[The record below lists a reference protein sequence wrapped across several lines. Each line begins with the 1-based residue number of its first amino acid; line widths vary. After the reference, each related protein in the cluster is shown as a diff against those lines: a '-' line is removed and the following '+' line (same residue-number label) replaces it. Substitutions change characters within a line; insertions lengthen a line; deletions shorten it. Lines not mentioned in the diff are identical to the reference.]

1 MYKSYQVIK
10 NNKFT
15 FQHWSCRKDSL
26 LNSAGCKLVQR
37 NLWVV
42 PPSKA
47 GGLWT
52 FVQRTRILSI
62 RVLAESSQNCNVV
75 SCISLYWVTLPA
87 CRGRRPDWNR
97 VMELFHEQRGVG
109 GVMKLFGEELKKI
122 LRSLLIARY
131 WDLSLRSSITGV
143 TWKYY
148 MIIDYFGQL
157 CIPWTKGSGRSF
169 KVVRGGTQKN
179 IAQSDI
185 ALRPF
190 SLFFHHSGDISPW
203 IWLFWPTI
211 YILSF
216 VDHPTLT

>member
-15 FQHWSCRKDSL
+15 FQHWSWRKDSL
-26 LNSAGCKLVQR
+26 LNSAGCKFVQR

-122 LRSLLIARY
+122 LRSLLI
-131 WDLSLRSSITGV
+131 LH
-143 TWKYY
+143 
-148 MIIDYFGQL
+148 
-157 CIPWTKGSGRSF
+157 
-169 KVVRGGTQKN
+169 
-179 IAQSDI
+179 DI
-185 ALRPF
+185 ALLRPF
-190 SLFFHHSGDISPW
+190 STFFHHRHNISPW
-203 IWLFWPTI
+203 MYYLI
-211 YILSF
+211 ILANYVF
-216 VDHPTLT
+216 H

>member
-15 FQHWSCRKDSL
+15 FQHCSWRKDSL
-26 LNSAGCKLVQR
+26 LNSAGCKFVQR

-52 FVQRTRILSI
+52 VVQRTRILSI

-109 GVMKLFGEELKKI
+109 GVMKLFGEKNCAVCSFHSDI
-122 LRSLLIARY
+122 
-131 WDLSLRSSITGV
+131 SLRSSITNV
-143 TWKYY
+143 TSNLEY
-148 MIIDYFGQL
+148 
-157 CIPWTKGSGRSF
+157 T
-169 KVVRGGTQKN
+169 
-179 IAQSDI
+179 
-185 ALRPF
+185 
-190 SLFFHHSGDISPW
+190 

-211 YILSF
+211 YSSLSIIPSS
-216 VDHPTLT
+216 HEWEE